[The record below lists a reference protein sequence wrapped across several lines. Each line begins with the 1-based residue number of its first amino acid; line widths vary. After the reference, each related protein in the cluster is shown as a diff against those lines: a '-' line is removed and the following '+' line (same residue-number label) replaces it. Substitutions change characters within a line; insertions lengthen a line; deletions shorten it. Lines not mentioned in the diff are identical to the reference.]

1 MRVLAIGLGGAG
13 ARVVDKLY
21 DHDRRSKVCCMSA
34 VAIDIEANSLLQ
46 LRHLPETARIFFPPI
61 DPEHPYDITHIIDI
75 EEVMTR
81 VQRLDTLE
89 IDAILLCC
97 GLGGGMV
104 DFVPIIAKELR
115 NSYVEP
121 IFAIA
126 VLPRLAEGKKVSA
139 KAAADLEMLREN
151 TDGTILFDNETWYDK
166 LKSSLTATAK
176 ENAGIKNQAAR
187 RLPSFPQ
194 NPRDMHDLLNDR
206 IARQV
211 GLLLRAGE
219 FNESGLEVAEI
230 VLDAGEVLN
239 TLQGSG
245 YVSVGYA
252 AEPLP
257 VSWSDFFNRW
267 RSSKYF
273 IEGSH
278 EKAARIVAL
287 AKKAVYEETSIPC
300 DLTSAD
306 KALVLIAGPSA
317 ELSMKGFQTVRKW
330 IDRSIAGLEMR
341 SGDYPVKNTS
351 YVGII
356 VMLSGLHNIPRV
368 EEINQI
374 RIEYLLEREEEERKH
389 QQKAYPSPSPGLE
402 EENAWADEPEEESL
416 LTGAYYEEDN
426 DEETAGEDAEVKD
439 EMISLPGSK
448 GEKKSRDDT
457 IETIPRA
464 PVRGDGGAIVL
475 PGKEGKENIDIT
487 RKTVVSSAPAPKNS
501 VFGPKEIQANN
512 APKELDASSGFTTS
526 VKPVQRPKE
535 GTMTG
540 EAVSLKQGGQR
551 PRDGVFSGD
560 TVRIGDRPQ
569 RPSDDLLGR
578 SGRGFDRGGGRPR
591 EVVPSR
597 DRLNVID
604 PTTRTEAGKKQRKDD
619 DTDPDD
625 DFVWIT

>member
-13 ARVVDKLY
+13 ARIVDKLY

-34 VAIDIEANSLLQ
+34 VAIDIEANTLLQ

-61 DPEHPYDITHIIDI
+61 DPDHPYDIARNIDI

-97 GLGGGMV
+97 GLGGSMV
-104 DFVPIIAKELR
+104 DFVPIIVKELR
-115 NSYVEP
+115 TSYVEP
-121 IFAIA
+121 IFAVAI
-126 VLPRLAEGKKVSA
+126 LPRLAEGKKISA
-139 KAAADLEMLREN
+139 KAAADLELLREI
-151 TDGTILFDNETWYDK
+151 TDGTILFDNETWHDK

-176 ENAGIKNQAAR
+176 EKAGIKNQAAR
-187 RLPSFPQ
+187 RIPSFPQ
-194 NPRDMHDLLNDR
+194 NPRDMYDLLNDR

-219 FNESGLEVAEI
+219 FNEAGLEVAEI

-257 VSWSDFFNRW
+257 GSWFDLFNRW

-287 AKKAVYEETSIPC
+287 AKRAVYEETSIPC

-356 VMLSGLHNIPRV
+356 IMLSGLHNIPRV

-374 RIEYLLEREEEERKH
+374 RIEYLLEREEEERKSR
-389 QQKAYPSPSPGLE
+389 QKAYPEPADEPKE
-402 EENAWADEPEEESL
+402 DYPWADETEEEPYRPEEY
-416 LTGAYYEEDN
+416 GEEDG
-426 DEETAGEDAEVKD
+426 DEEMAGEATEEKD

-448 GEKKSRDDT
+448 GEKKFRDDT

-464 PVRGDGGAIVL
+464 AVRGDEDTIVL
-475 PGKEGKENIDIT
+475 PGKEGKREIDIT
-487 RKTVVSSAPAPKNS
+487 RKTVVSSAPAPKNG
-501 VFGPKEIQANN
+501 VFGPKEIRANS
-512 APKELDASSGFTTS
+512 APKELDASSGFTAS

-551 PRDGVFSGD
+551 ARDEIFSGD

-578 SGRGFDRGGGRPR
+578 SGRGFDRGAGKPR

-597 DRLNVID
+597 SGLNVID
-604 PTTRTEAGKKQRKDD
+604 HTTRTETGKKQKDD